1 MSINPIGLAYCV
13 DNEDT
18 ARGIQSL
25 LGNYAQFRTFVAGGD
40 NGNLPL
46 AEQIRQ
52 FGGPCILLVSDNFLR
67 SAACMY
73 GGLSLVQDMQYRL
86 LPVVVD
92 GKKDGRVIPTSFERV
107 TDIIQY
113 INYWQDQYLDLRRQR
128 HELSGLDEDTF
139 NEHLRL
145 VREISSEA
153 GEFLR
158 HLRSLDHYSFAQFIT
173 NDYYAFFN
181 FIDDEPAWMAFK
193 SRLMT
198 GSSVEAVAGDAAD
211 EEEDD
216 WGLGL
221 PEDTEGEDNAGEPE
235 EVGITATVP
244 EDIEE
249 TEEEEDQLVEA
260 DGETQLAPEGL
271 SYPPQAEPMSGDD
284 TSDAQEVE
292 DEHDIATM
300 IEKAWG
306 LASKGDL
313 ESGLNLLEMLL
324 EEYPQ
329 DSELRYH
336 LAMMLADK
344 NDVPAAVSELRKIL
358 DSGEMHEDALSLLVD
373 LYMETSD
380 YDNARTTLTQLLQFN
395 AQHEA
400 GWLSLG
406 ELILK
411 QAPEEVES
419 AQYAFQRVL
428 KLNPRNE
435 RALWLHARSCAS
447 NDHFKAA
454 ALQSLEQL
462 LSIVPD
468 HADALSLRAALQ
480 EALAAGSPPVAGTES
495 STAVTED
502 ESSGTPS
509 ASVEETDS
517 FETGGDAKRE
527 SAGDVTAAEA
537 GANATDEPGTA
548 AEHAQG
554 AADTASAAVV
564 PSEVSAAEHAQGA
577 ADTTL
582 AVVATS
588 VVPTAEHEQ
597 EAADEAED
605 VEGVNKDNQTTIQ
618 VDKNIPQGA
627 GQQPSPLAEHNP
639 LQALK
644 ENIAQL
650 EALLLAHEEA
660 EHRAKEAL
668 AALQAAVPAKA
679 GTGKTVFI
687 SGATSGIG
695 KATAQRF
702 AQEGY
707 RLILTGRRE
716 DRLQSLREQLEQQ
729 AAAEVLLLNFDLRDP
744 GAVQAAVDGLPD
756 NWRQVD
762 ILINNAGKAKGL
774 DFIFQGQEDHWEEMI
789 DTNIK
794 GLLYLTRAISPG
806 MVARRSG
813 HIINVGST
821 AGKEVYPKGSVYCAT
836 KFAVDALT
844 KGMRMDLYD
853 KGIRVSQVSPAHVE
867 ETEFA
872 LVRFDGDEERARQ
885 VYDNFQPLK
894 ASDVAE
900 VILFMASQP
909 AHVNV
914 LDVVVQS
921 SQQASSTMIDRS
933 GRG

>member
-18 ARGIQSL
+18 AQGIQSL
-25 LGNYAQFRTFVAGGD
+25 LGNYVRFRTFVAGGD

-67 SAACMY
+67 SATCMY

-92 GKKDGRVIPTSFERV
+92 GKKDGRAIPTSFERV

-158 HLRSLDHYSFAQFIT
+158 HLRSLDHYSFAQFAA
-173 NDYYAFFN
+173 NEYYAFFS
-181 FIDDEPAWMAFK
+181 FIDDEPAWTAFK
-193 SRLMT
+193 SRAMA
-198 GSSVEAVAGDAAD
+198 GGVMDVVADGR
-211 EEEDD
+211 EE
-216 WGLGL
+216 
-221 PEDTEGEDNAGEPE
+221 EPE
-235 EVGITATVP
+235 EDFVSGTLTDMDDGDGGTGGDSLIEGLDIDILPNLGEGGEWGDLP
-244 EDIEE
+244 EED
-249 TEEEEDQLVEA
+249 EEEEDEGYEDDEDEEDPQPEA
-260 DGETQLAPEGL
+260 EPQSSPAELLGEETIAPE
-271 SYPPQAEPMSGDD
+271 A
-284 TSDAQEVE
+284 E
-292 DEHDIATM
+292 DELDIPIM

-313 ESGLNLLEMLL
+313 EAGLNVLDMLL

-329 DSELRYH
+329 DSEIRYH

-344 NDVPAAVSELRKIL
+344 NDVPAAVRELRKIL
-358 DSGEMHEDALSLLVD
+358 DTGEMHEDALSLLVD
-373 LYMETSD
+373 LYMETGD
-380 YDNARTTLTQLLQFN
+380 YDNAHSALTQLLQFN
-395 AQHEA
+395 TQHEA

-406 ELILK
+406 ELILR
-411 QAPEEVES
+411 QDPEDVES
-419 AQYAFQRVL
+419 ARYAFDRVL

-435 RALWLHARSCAS
+435 RALWFHASVCA
-447 NDHFKAA
+447 KADGHLPE
-454 ALQSLEQL
+454 ALLTLDNL

-468 HADALSLRAALQ
+468 HAEALSLREKLREQVAEKERQKAARENKPPQ
-480 EALAAGSPPVAGTES
+480 PGTGEDPVTGPAVNSTEVTAGDNEGGGQPAGQQ
-495 STAVTED
+495 
-502 ESSGTPS
+502 GTTS
-509 ASVEETDS
+509 
-517 FETGGDAKRE
+517 GGDDEGTMNPQPADE
-527 SAGDVTAAEA
+527 PPTENPV
-537 GANATDEPGTA
+537 DEPGTDIHEA
-548 AEHAQG
+548 GPETEPG
-554 AADTASAAVV
+554 TTDETSSAADMGT
-564 PSEVSAAEHAQGA
+564 
-577 ADTTL
+577 DT
-582 AVVATS
+582 
-588 VVPTAEHEQ
+588 
-597 EAADEAED
+597 
-605 VEGVNKDNQTTIQ
+605 GYQTTTN
-618 VDKNIPQGA
+618 VDINTL
-627 GQQPSPLAEHNP
+627 QPPASTPEHNP

-650 EALLLAHEEA
+650 EALLQAHEEA
-660 EHRAKEAL
+660 EKRAKDAL
-668 AALQAAVPAKA
+668 AALQAAVPAKP
-679 GTGKTVFI
+679 GTGKTVLI

-707 RLILTGRRE
+707 RLILTGRRA
-716 DRLQSLREQLEQQ
+716 DRLHSLGDQLAQQ
-729 AAAEVLLLNFDLRDP
+729 TGAEVLLLNFDVRDA
-744 GAVQAAVDGLPD
+744 GAVQTAVAGLPD
-756 NWRQVD
+756 NWRQID

-774 DFIFQGQEDHWEEMI
+774 DYIYQGQEDHWEEMI

-806 MVARRSG
+806 MVARGSG

-853 KGIRVSQVSPAHVE
+853 KGVRVSQVSPAHVE

-894 ASDVAE
+894 ASDVAA

-909 AHVNV
+909 SHVNV

-933 GRG
+933 GRAK

>member
-25 LGNYAQFRTFVAGGD
+25 LSNYAQFRIFVAGGD

-92 GKKDGRVIPTSFERV
+92 GKKDGRDVSTSFERV

-158 HLRSLDHYSFAQFIT
+158 HLRSLDHYTFAQFT
-173 NDYYAFFN
+173 ADDYHAFFN

-193 SRLMT
+193 SGRLR
-198 GSSVEAVAGDAAD
+198 GDAAEASMGEQVVEMED
-211 EEEDD
+211 DWGVEVPPYFGESGDDEGPVEFDEHEPMPAGPEVESLENVHHGTQQDDDETLLSHTHSEEEEDD
-216 WGLGL
+216 VSSII
-221 PEDTEGEDNAGEPE
+221 D
-235 EVGITATVP
+235 
-244 EDIEE
+244 E
-249 TEEEEDQLVEA
+249 TEDDNYVEA
-260 DGETQLAPEGL
+260 
-271 SYPPQAEPMSGDD
+271 
-284 TSDAQEVE
+284 
-292 DEHDIATM
+292 M

-306 LASKGDL
+306 LASEGDV
-313 ESGLNLLEMLL
+313 ESGLNLLSVLL
-324 EEYPQ
+324 EDYPE
-329 DSELRYH
+329 DSEIRYH
-336 LAMMLADK
+336 TAMMLTDK
-344 NDVPAAVSELRKIL
+344 KDIPGAIDELRKIVA
-358 DSGEMHEDALSLLVD
+358 SGDTHEDALSLLVD
-373 LYMETSD
+373 LYVETGD
-380 YDNARTTLTQLLQFN
+380 YDNASSTIAQLL
-395 AQHEA
+395 AIVPDHEGA
-400 GWLSLG
+400 LSLQRKLR
-406 ELILK
+406 EAEAANRQFVTENEEAVEPML
-411 QAPEEVES
+411 APEEVPTDATMFEPMTPEVEEEEVVEADNPTPAATELTVDPRVTDLPTTIS
-419 AQYAFQRVL
+419 EPTPEIVEIPEDPYAVNNQEPTITTEPL
-428 KLNPRNE
+428 TT
-435 RALWLHARSCAS
+435 
-447 NDHFKAA
+447 DM
-454 ALQSLEQL
+454 
-462 LSIVPD
+462 
-468 HADALSLRAALQ
+468 LQ
-480 EALAAGSPPVAGTES
+480 EATQQSS
-495 STAVTED
+495 STPE
-502 ESSGTPS
+502 
-509 ASVEETDS
+509 
-517 FETGGDAKRE
+517 
-527 SAGDVTAAEA
+527 
-537 GANATDEPGTA
+537 N
-548 AEHAQG
+548 
-554 AADTASAAVV
+554 
-564 PSEVSAAEHAQGA
+564 
-577 ADTTL
+577 
-582 AVVATS
+582 
-588 VVPTAEHEQ
+588 
-597 EAADEAED
+597 
-605 VEGVNKDNQTTIQ
+605 
-618 VDKNIPQGA
+618 
-627 GQQPSPLAEHNP
+627 NP

-650 EALLLAHEEA
+650 EALLLAHEAA
-660 EHRAKEAL
+660 EKRAKDAL
-668 AALQAAVPAKA
+668 AALQAAASVKP

-707 RLILTGRRE
+707 RLIITGRRE
-716 DRLQSLREQLEQQ
+716 ERLQALREQLVEQTG
-729 AAAEVLLLNFDLRDP
+729 AEVLALRFDVRDAL
-744 GAVQAAVDGLPD
+744 AVQEAVGGLPE
-756 NWRQVD
+756 NWQQVD

-794 GLLYLTRAISPG
+794 GLLYLTRALSPG

-821 AGKEVYPKGSVYCAT
+821 AGKEVYPKGGVYCAT

-909 AHVNV
+909 PHVNV

-933 GRG
+933 GRP